1 MILAMR
7 TDRPE
12 AELYLI
18 EKNQIVTHETWQ
30 AHRELAD
37 TILQKINTIL
47 ESKNCKLADI
57 GGLIVFTG
65 EGSFTGLRIGTTVA
79 NAIAYSNNVP
89 IVVSSSSSSSGGGGD
104 WIDTGLKEI
113 KEAKPGKLAVPI
125 YHSEP
130 NITQSKKLSL
140 EERPK

>member
-89 IVVSSSSSSSGGGGD
+89 IVVSSGSD

>member
-1 MILAMR
+1 MILAIR
-7 TDRPE
+7 TDKVE

-18 EKNQIVTHETWQ
+18 ANDQIIDQYIWR

-37 TILQKINTIL
+37 TILLKIEAMLN
-47 ESKNCKLADI
+47 KNSFKISDI
-57 GGLIVFTG
+57 SGIIVFTG
-65 EGSFTGLRIGTTVA
+65 EGSFTGLRIGTTVG

-89 IVVSSSSSSSGGGGD
+89 IVASSGSN
-104 WIDTGLKEI
+104 WINTGLKEI
-113 KEAKPGKLAVPI
+113 KDAKPGELAVPI